1 MEYVRLGS
9 SGLEVSRIGLGMM
22 SYGDPSLQPWAL
34 REEEA
39 EPIVRAAVES
49 GVTLFDTADMYSD
62 GASEEIT
69 GRLLSKMFA
78 NRDDYVLATKVYYP
92 TGPGPNDRG
101 LSRKHVLSAIDAS
114 LRRLGTDY
122 VDLYQIHRF
131 DSATP
136 AEETMQVLDD
146 LVRAG
151 KVRYIGASAMY
162 AWQFAKLQHCAAANG
177 WTRFVSMQNRYNLV
191 NREDERELMPS
202 CLDMGV
208 GMIPYSPL
216 AGGLLAGT
224 RSRRGERRTKR
235 AASASPDRP
244 EDFDVQDAV
253 LEVARGLKV
262 PPARVAMAWLH
273 HKTGISAPIVGATK
287 HAHITDAIASLDL
300 ELTENTVS
308 VLERA
313 YLPRLRSDFS

>member
-1 MEYVRLGS
+1 MKYVRLGS

-22 SYGDPSLQPWAL
+22 SYGNPSLQPWAL

-39 EPIVRAAVES
+39 EPLVRAAVEA
-49 GVTLFDTADMYSD
+49 GVTFFDTADVYCD

-69 GRLLSKMFA
+69 GRLLRKLFA
-78 NRDDYVLATKVYYP
+78 HRDDYVLATKVYYP
-92 TGPGPNDRG
+92 TGPGSNDRG

-136 AEETMQVLDD
+136 VEETMRVLDD

-162 AWQFAKLQHCAAANG
+162 AWQFAKLQHCAGANG

-191 NREDERELMPS
+191 NREDERELIPT

-208 GMIPYSPL
+208 GVVPYSPL
-216 AGGLLAGT
+216 ARGLLAGN
-224 RSRRGERRTKR
+224 RSRTGERRTKR
-235 AASASPDRP
+235 AESASSDRL

-253 LEVARGLKV
+253 LDTAQRLNVA
-262 PPARVAMAWLH
+262 PAQVAIAWLH
-273 HKTGISAPIVGATK
+273 HKPGVCAPIVGATK
-287 HAHITDAIASLDL
+287 RAHITDAVASLDL
-300 ELTENTVS
+300 ELGEEDVA
-308 VLERA
+308 VLEHP
-313 YLPRLRSDFS
+313 YLPRLLSDFS

>member
-1 MEYVRLGS
+1 
-9 SGLEVSRIGLGMM
+9 
-22 SYGDPSLQPWAL
+22 
-34 REEEA
+34 
-39 EPIVRAAVES
+39 
-49 GVTLFDTADMYSD
+49 
-62 GASEEIT
+62 
-69 GRLLSKMFA
+69 MFA
-78 NRDDYVLATKVYYP
+78 HRGDYVLATKVYYP
-92 TGPGPNDRG
+92 TGTGPNDRG
-101 LSRKHVLSAIDAS
+101 LSRKHVLSAIDTS

-136 AEETMQVLDD
+136 VEETMQVLDD

-162 AWQFAKLQHCAAANG
+162 AWQFTKLQHCADANG

-191 NREDERELMPS
+191 NREDERELIPT

-224 RSRRGERRTKR
+224 RSRSGERHTKR

-244 EDFDVQDAV
+244 EDFDIQDAV
-253 LEVARGLKV
+253 AEVAERLEI
-262 PPARVAMAWLH
+262 PPAQVAMAWLR
-273 HKTGISAPIVGATK
+273 HKPGICAPIVGATK

-300 ELTENTVS
+300 ELSENIVS

-313 YLPRLRSDFS
+313 YLPRLVSNFS